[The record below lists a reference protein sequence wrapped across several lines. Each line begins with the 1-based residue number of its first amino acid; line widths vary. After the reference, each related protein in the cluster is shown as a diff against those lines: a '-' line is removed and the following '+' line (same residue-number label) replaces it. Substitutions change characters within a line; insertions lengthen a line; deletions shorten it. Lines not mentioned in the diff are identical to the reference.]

1 MNDLQ
6 ILNAIT
12 SEFASEFS
20 ACPIEWP
27 NTRLDK
33 DTLTEWVRI
42 SVKPYNPT
50 LRNLGKDVNRRG
62 AVYIQAFTKTDI
74 GAGRATALATTAAA
88 IFECKFVGS
97 IEFDGAEINEV
108 GTSASG
114 SALSSESGWY
124 QVNAIV
130 DYKVIV

>member
-12 SEFASEFS
+12 SEFASKFN
-20 ACPIEWP
+20 ACQIELP

-33 DTLTEWVRI
+33 DALAEWVRI
-42 SVKPYNPT
+42 SVKPYAPM
-50 LRNLGKDVNRRG
+50 LRNLGKGLNRRG
-62 AVYIQAFTKTDI
+62 AVYIQAFTKIDT
-74 GAGRATALATTAAA
+74 GAGRATALACIAAA
-88 IFECKFVGS
+88 IFECKLVGA
-97 IEFDGAEINEV
+97 IEFDGAEINEI

-114 SALSSESGWY
+114 TALSSESGWY
-124 QVNAIV
+124 QVNAII